1 MNFEIRHLGR
11 PPQKHRIL
19 EPVPSMQRT
28 SLYVIVQFAAALV
41 TCFTVGCQKD
51 AATVDSAQVAEYQD
65 RMAEAPQ
72 GQVVPEL
79 ATVDRPAPVELSGEP
94 KSSAGNLSLDTTIW
108 LQLPDPSTADGVFKK
123 RLEVTRFSQ
132 NIKREYE
139 KIYEAALEKIKEI
152 SRPNVLRLALSDC
165 LRRTLANNYQI
176 RLDGYAPAISA
187 AQVVQA
193 EAAFDMAFF
202 ANVNRNNTDQP
213 TPSALIASQTDSTV
227 VNGGIRKLLA
237 TGAQVSL
244 TQQMT
249 RVDNPGFQFQLLNPS
264 WTQTFVAEIRQPVLR
279 NFGIDFNRAQINIRK
294 NEQKINQEA
303 FRARVIET
311 LNNAERAYWALV
323 GARRDVVVSAELLA
337 EANLTLAQIEARKD
351 FDAYQ
356 TLLFRS
362 QAAVKAREFEYIDVK
377 NRVRNAEDQL
387 LNLMND
393 PDWPM
398 SNEYEI
404 LPIDEPTTAAILRDR
419 YHAVQTAIECRPEI
433 IQARVGVDNTRLQ
446 LGIAKNQALPQLDV
460 VYRMTVNGLGASSD
474 QAFDQQTGGNFIDQ
488 YVGMEFLWNFGER
501 GERAGIRIAKLQQS
515 QAVFQYKRSLDD
527 IITDCRVALRNLETN
542 FEQLGP
548 SHEAVTSSSENL
560 RSLQER
566 QERKSPEQLD
576 TILNSQVSLAQA
588 RRGLLTALVNYNQ
601 GIIDVE
607 RAKGTLLDYNNVVL
621 SEEP

>member
-1 MNFEIRHLGR
+1 MA
-11 PPQKHRIL
+11 Q
-19 EPVPSMQRT
+19 T
-28 SLYVIVQFAAALV
+28 SDVQPA
-41 TCFTVGCQKD
+41 
-51 AATVDSAQVAEYQD
+51 
-65 RMAEAPQ
+65 
-72 GQVVPEL
+72 PEL
-79 ATVDRPAPVELSGEP
+79 AAVDRPAPVELTGKP
-94 KSSAGNLSLDTTIW
+94 GVSAVDADLDTTIW
-108 LQLPDPSTADGVFKK
+108 LHLPDPVMADEVFKK
-123 RLEVTRFSQ
+123 RLETTRFSP

-139 KIYEAALEKIKEI
+139 RIYEAAIEKIREI
-152 SRPNVLRLALSDC
+152 ARPNQLRIGLADC
-165 LRRTLANNYQI
+165 LRRALANNYQI

-213 TPSALIASQTDSTV
+213 TPSALLASQTDTTI
-227 VNGGIRKLLA
+227 VNGGLTKLLA

-249 RVDNPGFQFQLLNPS
+249 RIDNPGFQFQLLNPS
-264 WTQTFVAEIRQPVLR
+264 WTQTFVAEIRQPILR
-279 NFGIDFNRAQINIRK
+279 NFGIDFNRSQINIRK

-311 LNNAERAYWALV
+311 LNNTERAYWTLV

-337 EANLTLAQIEARKD
+337 EANLTLAQIEARRD

-362 QAAVKAREFEYIDVK
+362 QAAVKAREFEYIQVK
-377 NRVRNAEDQL
+377 NNVRNAEDQL
-387 LNLMND
+387 LNLLND
-393 PDWPM
+393 PELPL

-404 LPIDEPTTAAILRDR
+404 IPIDEPTTIEILRDR
-419 YHAVQTAIECRPEI
+419 FYAVQTAIERRPEI
-433 IQARVGVDNTRLQ
+433 NQARFAVDNTRLQ

-460 VYRMTVNGLGASSD
+460 IYRMTVNGLGPSAD
-474 QAFDQQTGGNFIDQ
+474 RAFDQQTGGNFIDQ

-501 GERAGIRIAKLQQS
+501 AERAGIRIAKLQQS

-527 IITDCRVALRNLETN
+527 IITDCRVALRNLDTN

-566 QERKSPEQLD
+566 QERKSPAELD

-601 GIIDVE
+601 GIVDVE
-607 RAKGTLLDYNNVVL
+607 RAKGTLLEYNNVVL
-621 SEEP
+621 AEEP

>member
-1 MNFEIRHLGR
+1 MA
-11 PPQKHRIL
+11 Q
-19 EPVPSMQRT
+19 T
-28 SLYVIVQFAAALV
+28 SDVQPA
-41 TCFTVGCQKD
+41 
-51 AATVDSAQVAEYQD
+51 
-65 RMAEAPQ
+65 
-72 GQVVPEL
+72 PEL
-79 ATVDRPAPVELSGEP
+79 AAVDRPAPVELTGKP
-94 KSSAGNLSLDTTIW
+94 GVSAVDADLDTTIW
-108 LQLPDPSTADGVFKK
+108 LHLPDPVMADEVFKK
-123 RLEVTRFSQ
+123 RLETTRFSP

-139 KIYEAALEKIKEI
+139 RIYEAAIEKIREI
-152 SRPNVLRLALSDC
+152 ARPNQLRIGLADC
-165 LRRTLANNYQI
+165 LRRALANNYQI
-176 RLDGYAPAISA
+176 RLDGYPPAISA

-213 TPSALIASQTDSTV
+213 TPSALLASQTDTTI
-227 VNGGIRKLLA
+227 VNGGLTKLLA

-249 RVDNPGFQFQLLNPS
+249 RIDNPGFQFQLLNPS
-264 WTQTFVAEIRQPVLR
+264 WTQTFVAEIRQPILR
-279 NFGIDFNRAQINIRK
+279 NFGIDFNRSQINIRK

-311 LNNAERAYWALV
+311 LNNTERAYWTLV

-337 EANLTLAQIEARKD
+337 EANLTLAQIEARRD

-362 QAAVKAREFEYIDVK
+362 QAAVKAREFEYIQVK
-377 NRVRNAEDQL
+377 NNVRNAEDQL
-387 LNLMND
+387 LNLLND
-393 PDWPM
+393 PELPL

-404 LPIDEPTTAAILRDR
+404 IPIDEPTTIEILRDR
-419 YHAVQTAIECRPEI
+419 FYAVQTAIERRPEI
-433 IQARVGVDNTRLQ
+433 NQARFAVDNTRLQ

-460 VYRMTVNGLGASSD
+460 IYRMTVNGLGPSAD
-474 QAFDQQTGGNFIDQ
+474 RAFDQQTGGNFIDQ

-501 GERAGIRIAKLQQS
+501 AERAGIRIAKLQQS

-527 IITDCRVALRNLETN
+527 IITDCRVALRNLDTN

-566 QERKSPEQLD
+566 QERKSPAELD

-601 GIIDVE
+601 GIVDVE
-607 RAKGTLLDYNNVVL
+607 RAKGTLLEYNNVVL
-621 SEEP
+621 AEEP